1 MALESFYGGK
11 QGVSPVIK
19 ASFEYVSTE
28 DLAYQAKIN
37 SETKLTKTE
46 AYRLRAAGI
55 KKDDNTLYNP
65 GDSVTWTSELLVPLT
80 MNECFK
86 NVNYTDVWYNELCII
101 DTQNKLNPNNGK
113 IFRRT
118 LKRYQNP
125 NVEGITDVDALY
137 AEYIGQIVGPSGGIP
152 NLDLG
157 NLDAE
162 RKKAVGLIPTL
173 KDDNLEN
180 MSSKDWDYA
189 YPTEEKDESGNLTGN
204 FVVTTENPVNAS
216 IDDNPET
223 PQDESKEEAWTKIP
237 TLKMNDGRNI
247 EMVPG
252 KVTDQNGN
260 LIGYNDTIEYTWC
273 NVRRNLNNSDEDS
286 AWIYLGFKI
295 PYVSYDVT
303 WEEKLFTYSGPVFE
317 DKSSTSSSLGG
328 YHPFS
333 KEYKFNIPRGARGI
347 GPEKFFLVT
356 PDNKDSILGTNTL
369 YDFDAITYD
378 PDQDK
383 YSVNTSKTKTPT
395 SLTYWVAMWTLYNPK
410 TIVKNP
416 VYQYLG
422 DYKDIKSIRVIT
434 DPTDSNYGQMS
445 IKYSNSNNWVNL
457 NKLPLPK
464 KIEYVENDTQDG
476 TILKFTMADN
486 SIIKADGTIREI
498 KKIENDPAFPN
509 KLLITY
515 TTKVNGEPET
525 QTIDMPVPSDVN
537 VNDIEIDVNS
547 STYVANKT
555 VFKEIT
561 LIDIND
567 NDNIDDND
575 TPLIEFWLS
584 TMSNN

>member
-19 ASFEYVSTE
+19 ASFEYVSIE
-28 DLAYQAKIN
+28 DPAYQAKIN
-37 SETKLTKTE
+37 TETKLTKTE

-162 RKKAVGLIPTL
+162 RQKAVGLIPTL

-189 YPTEEKDESGNLTGN
+189 YPTEEKDELGNLTGN

-216 IDDNPET
+216 VDDNPET
-223 PQDESKEEAWTKIP
+223 PQDESKQEAWTKIP

-252 KVTDQNGN
+252 KIDDNN
-260 LIGYNDTIEYTWC
+260 YNDTIEYTWC

-295 PYVSYDVT
+295 PYVSYDVEGY
-303 WEEKLFTYSGPVFE
+303 EENYTYNGKVFI
-317 DKSSTSSSLGG
+317 DNSSTPNSSPGN

-333 KEYKFNIPRGARGI
+333 KEYAFHIPRGARGI
-347 GPEKFFLVT
+347 GPEEIFIVG
-356 PDNKDSILGTNTL
+356 KDEKSKPETL
-369 YDFDAITYD
+369 YDFDAIQYNIETD
-378 PDQDK
+378 T
-383 YSVNTSKTKTPT
+383 YSVDNNKQKNPT
-395 SLTYWVAMWTLYNPK
+395 ELTYWVAKWRLYNPK
-410 TIVKNP
+410 MGNTEPIS

-422 DYKDIKSIRVIT
+422 AYKDVKSISVDTNRFLSDGETIN
-434 DPTDSNYGQMS
+434 PNYGQMYVT
-445 IKYSNSNNWVNL
+445 YSNSRQAVKIN

-476 TILKFTMADN
+476 TILQFTMADN

-515 TTKVNGEPET
+515 TTEVDGEPET

-547 STYVANKT
+547 SVNNYVANKT
-555 VFKEIT
+555 VFKEIET
-561 LIDIND
+561 ANGD
-567 NDNIDDND
+567 N
-575 TPLIEFWLS
+575 PLTEFWLS

>member
-19 ASFEYVSTE
+19 ASFEYVSIE
-28 DLAYQAKIN
+28 DPAYQAKIN

-162 RKKAVGLIPTL
+162 RQKAVGLIPTL

-189 YPTEEKDESGNLTGN
+189 YPTEEKDELGNLTGN

-216 IDDNPET
+216 VDDNPET
-223 PQDESKEEAWTKIP
+223 PQDESKQEAWTKIP

-252 KVTDQNGN
+252 KIDDNN
-260 LIGYNDTIEYTWC
+260 YNDTIEYTWC

-295 PYVSYDVT
+295 PYVSYDVEGY
-303 WEEKLFTYSGPVFE
+303 EENYTYNGKVFI
-317 DKSSTSSSLGG
+317 DNSSTPNSSSGN

-333 KEYKFNIPRGARGI
+333 KEYAFHIPRGARGI

-369 YDFDAITYD
+369 YDFDAITYNQN
-378 PDQDK
+378 QDK
-383 YSVNTSKTKTPT
+383 YNVNTNKIKTPT

-410 TIVKNP
+410 TTVKNP

-422 DYKDIKSIRVIT
+422 DYKDIKSIRVETRINRS
-434 DPTDSNYGQMS
+434 DYGQ
-445 IKYSNSNNWVNL
+445 IYVTYSDTNIENPIN

-464 KIEYVENDTQDG
+464 NVDYIKNDTQDG
-476 TILKFTMADN
+476 TILQFTMADG
-486 SIIKADGTIREI
+486 SIIKTNGTIKEI

-515 TTKVNGEPET
+515 TTEVDGEPET

-547 STYVANKT
+547 SANNYVANKT

-561 LIDIND
+561 LVNVND
-567 NDNIDDND
+567 NDNIDSNDN
-575 TPLIEFWLS
+575 PLKEFWLS
-584 TMSNN
+584 IMSNN

>member
-19 ASFEYVSTE
+19 ASFEYVSIE
-28 DLAYQAKIN
+28 DPAYQAKIN
-37 SETKLTKTE
+37 TETKLTKTE

-162 RKKAVGLIPTL
+162 RQKAVGLIPTL

-216 IDDNPET
+216 VDDNPET
-223 PQDESKEEAWTKIP
+223 PQDESKQEAWTKIP

-252 KVTDQNGN
+252 KIDDNN
-260 LIGYNDTIEYTWC
+260 YNDTIEYTWC

-295 PYVSYDVT
+295 PYVSYDVEGY
-303 WEEKLFTYSGPVFE
+303 EENYTYNGKVFI
-317 DKSSTSSSLGG
+317 DNSSTPNSSPGN

-333 KEYKFNIPRGARGI
+333 KEYAFHIPRGARGI

-369 YDFDAITYD
+369 YDFDAITYNQN
-378 PDQDK
+378 QDK
-383 YSVNTSKTKTPT
+383 YSVNTNKIKTPT

-410 TIVKNP
+410 TTDKES

-422 DYKDIKSIRVIT
+422 DYKDIKSIRVETRINN
-434 DPTDSNYGQMS
+434 SNYGR
-445 IKYSNSNNWVNL
+445 IYVTYSNTNTETPIN

-476 TILKFTMADN
+476 TILQFTMADN
-486 SIIKADGTIREI
+486 SVIKADGTIREI

-515 TTKVNGEPET
+515 TTEVDGEPET

-547 STYVANKT
+547 SANNYVANKT

-561 LIDIND
+561 LDNIND
-567 NDNIDDND
+567 NDNIDSND
-575 TPLIEFWLS
+575 TPLTEFWLS